1 MDSGTTES
9 NNKQRTPDQEVSTQA
24 APNQN
29 VMDIKEAE
37 DLVNKKLD
45 STDKMLAMME
55 ALHMWGQDRIIE
67 LMKRD
72 LKDSGIE
79 ND

>member
-1 MDSGTTES
+1 MDSGTAES
-9 NNKQRTPDQEVSTQA
+9 NNKQRTTDQKVSTPP

-55 ALHMWGQDRIIE
+55 ALHMWAQDRIIE
-67 LMKRD
+67 LMQRD

>member
-1 MDSGTTES
+1 
-9 NNKQRTPDQEVSTQA
+9 
-24 APNQN
+24 
-29 VMDIKEAE
+29 MDIKEAE

-45 STDKMLAMME
+45 STEKMIVMME

-72 LKDSGIE
+72 LKNEGLE

>member
-1 MDSGTTES
+1 MNIE
-9 NNKQRTPDQEVSTQA
+9 
-24 APNQN
+24 
-29 VMDIKEAE
+29 EAQ

-45 STDKMLAMME
+45 STDELLAMME

-72 LKDSGIE
+72 LKENGLE